1 MEKKVPALVIHPETA
16 AMLSTMENGAAGLM
30 IKALCAYAYNDDSEY
45 LKDRSLRLAFEL
57 LRNRI
62 DRDRAA
68 YADKCVKN
76 QENVKSRWEKCDRIQ
91 PNTIEYDRIRTD
103 TNDTNRIEENK
114 NIKPKE
120 KDKKKIVCVI
130 PEKLNTEEFLAA
142 WEDWLKY
149 RKAIKKAVNDITA
162 ARQLDML
169 AKWDVDIAVGI
180 INRSIENGW
189 TGLFPPQAQDKP
201 PVDKSIT
208 GLMSIKVK

>member
-76 QENVKSRWEKCDRIQ
+76 QENVKSRWEKYDRIQ

-114 NIKPKE
+114 NINTKE
-120 KDKKKIVCVI
+120 KDKKKILFII
-130 PEKLNTEEFLAA
+130 PEKLSSFEFLQA
-142 WEDWLKY
+142 WDDWQVY
-149 RKAIKKAVNDITA
+149 RKERKNSLTQSTATKQLAMLSEYPPDVA
-162 ARQLDML
+162 AR
-169 AKWDVDIAVGI
+169 I
-180 INRSIENGW
+180 INRSIEHGW
-189 TGLFPPQAQDKP
+189 IGLFAPQAQDKP